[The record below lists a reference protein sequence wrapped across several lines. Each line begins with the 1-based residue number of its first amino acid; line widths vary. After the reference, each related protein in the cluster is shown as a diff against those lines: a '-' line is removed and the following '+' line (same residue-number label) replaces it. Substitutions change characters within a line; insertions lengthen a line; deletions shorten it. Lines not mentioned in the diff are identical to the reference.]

1 MKLRNPWLCR
11 ALIAISVTQLCHA
24 AVYNWNGSTT
34 GGATGASNA
43 WDTTSANWT
52 GDGAVWPA
60 TTTSDDD
67 AVFAG
72 TAGTVT
78 IATGGVT
85 ANDLSF
91 STTGYTVAGAALSL
105 NGTTPTVTTALG
117 VTTTISSVVS
127 GSAGLTKSGA
137 GTLVLSGANNFS
149 GVANVSQGTL
159 RLGNAAALGVVADGT
174 TVSDGATLDINA
186 QNTGTEVITIAGSGV
201 NNAGALINN
210 GGEQTNALGRL
221 VLGANATIGGT
232 GRFDLRN
239 NTPTLNLAGFTLTK
253 TGANYLGLVGVTTTP
268 GAGNIVI
275 NQGEISAQTTTTLAG
290 DSTNTVTV
298 NNGGTMGMWQSTVP
312 HLWKLNLNSGGTL
325 RAQSSTVGTQNQ
337 WNGPVEISGDAT
349 FFAEGFMTLGGA
361 LTGTGNVIKTGAST
375 TTFGSTSSLG
385 HTGNVVVNAG
395 NLTISG
401 VSSFVGS
408 TTVNGGVL
416 NLTYG
421 SDDNSKLPDDQPLIL
436 AGGTLSLIGGTHT
449 EQVGSVVLQ
458 ANTSSA
464 INFSSRAGGFFAL
477 NNVTRQ
483 TGASLN
489 VQSLGTVTTD
499 LLNTNGIIGP
509 WMTFGGNMWAINS
522 LNAPEGDV
530 SDLQDFYLSSDPALS
545 DIAAGY
551 ENRHV
556 LVDSSQTPDAGINPL
571 SLIFNTATVQTLT
584 LQGANTIA
592 TGGILI
598 GATVAA
604 NATTINGGT
613 ITGPANG
620 ELVIHQRGTGAVSI
634 GSSIVNNG
642 VTSLV
647 KMGTGTLTLSGN
659 NTYTG
664 QTVIANGILQVAS
677 STALGGTHVLTP
689 GLSGT
694 GVQLQNGVTV
704 GSGNT
709 ITISG
714 PGIGGFFGALSTT
727 GTAEWN
733 GNVIIGTPTGTRIGT
748 AETGTGLAINGVISE
763 PAGVPSE
770 LNIRSGAAAVPVTL
784 GGANTFT
791 GNVSIVTGTLRLT
804 HSQALGLGNKNFN
817 MQGVD
822 RRLELSGGISLG
834 SNITLNLQT
843 NTNAGVLSTLGDNSI
858 QGNINLTGGGTS
870 IGSNT
875 GSSLSISGNILG
887 ASGNQLNLY
896 GTSTADNVIS
906 GAIGNGTSAT
916 VALVKEQAGT
926 WRLSGNNS
934 FSGAVTVTSGR
945 LIAASENAL
954 GAAGKTVNVN
964 SGGTL
969 ELAMDGAMPSYS
981 LNTSTSAGNA
991 TLVINRATSGAA
1003 PTRQFDNY
1011 TLGNCEMIFQA
1022 GANIAS
1028 GTPTVQINSLAMSA
1042 GVAGGLNLAR
1052 LTPNGVNVQ
1061 IGNLQRSGAN
1071 AGALVL
1077 AGNSTGNIIT
1087 GVVSNG
1093 SAGNYTITKDDTGTW
1108 ELAGA
1113 NTYTGALTVRRG
1125 TLTLSGNRTNA
1136 SLLGG
1141 ILVADTA
1148 GQNATLNISNGTH
1161 NLAAA
1166 SEFRI
1171 ASTTVTPVTG
1181 TVNQS
1186 GGQVSIAAGT
1196 GNQMLIGA
1204 SSVANRGIYNLS
1216 GGSITI
1222 GLSTNAGRGVML
1234 GVNTGASGGTFNLS
1248 GTGTLNM
1255 TLASGGTGDA
1265 TLAIGRHD
1273 SAANNTNNTFN
1284 QTGGT
1289 ANVGILSMGG
1299 VGATSTGVTSQLSIT
1314 GGTFRA
1320 NQFPRMAA
1328 GNTNTATVVI
1338 GGTADVTLPAFPTAR
1353 GTSSTATLT
1362 FDGGTLRPSA
1372 ASATYISGLTNAFI
1386 RSGGAHISSAVEITI
1401 PQILRVDPASTGGG
1415 FTKSGSGRVN
1425 LTAANTYNGTTTVN
1439 EGILSLGNGTTSTTL
1454 ADSADV
1460 SIASG
1465 ATLNLNYS
1473 GTDTIDELIINGQ
1486 RRTAGV
1492 WGSATS
1498 GAPNIDPALTGAG
1511 TLTVTT
1517 GPSAVSDFTT
1527 WANSYTPPVGLASA
1541 DDDGDGL
1548 SNFHEYAFGL
1558 DPKSAASANPISQP
1572 LDKATGTF
1580 KYTRR
1585 ATPATSGVSYSY
1597 ESSTTLSGTWPSLVP
1612 TSEVSNNATPIEE
1625 VTVTVPSALLAEPKL
1640 FLRVNASQNQ

>member
-1 MKLRNPWLCR
+1 MKLRNSWLCR

-24 AVYNWNGSTT
+24 ATYNWNGSTT
-34 GGATGASNA
+34 GGASGASNT

-52 GDGAVWPA
+52 GDGTIWPA
-60 TTTSDDD
+60 SSTSNDD
-67 AVFAG
+67 ALLAG
-72 TAGTVT
+72 VAGTVT
-78 IATGGVT
+78 IAAGGVT
-85 ANDLSF
+85 ANDVSF
-91 STTGYTVAGAALSL
+91 GTTGYTVAGGVLTL
-105 NGTTPTVTTALG
+105 DGTTPTLATSTG
-117 VTTTISSVVS
+117 VTASISSIIS
-127 GSAGLTKSGA
+127 GSAGLSKSGA
-137 GTLVLSGANNFS
+137 GTLVLSGANNFA
-149 GVANVSQGTL
+149 GDTNVLQGTL
-159 RLGNAAALGVVADGT
+159 RLGNATALGSVANGT
-174 TVSDGATLDINA
+174 SVADGATLDINGSS
-186 QNTGTEVITIAGSGV
+186 TSTEVISLAGAGV
-201 NNAGALINN
+201 NNLGALINN
-210 GGEQTNALGRL
+210 GAEQVNALGRL
-221 VLGANATIGGT
+221 LLTANASIGGT
-232 GRFDLRN
+232 GRMDLRN
-239 NTPTLNLAGFTLTK
+239 TSPTLNLAGFTLTK
-253 TGANYLGLVGVTTTP
+253 TGTNYIGLVGVVTTP

-275 NQGEISAQTTTTLAG
+275 NQGEISAQTTTTLGG

-298 NNGGTMGMWQSTVP
+298 NNGGTMGMWQSSVP

-325 RAQSSTVGTQNQ
+325 RAQSSSAAGQNQ

-349 FFAEGFMTLGGA
+349 LLAEGVMTLGGS
-361 LTGTGNVIKTGAST
+361 LTGTGNVIKTGANST
-375 TTFGSTSSLG
+375 TLGGSLG

-401 VSSFVGS
+401 ASSFVGS

-416 NLTYG
+416 NLSYG
-421 SDDNSKLPDDQPLIL
+421 TDDNSKLPDDQPLTL
-436 AGGTLSLIGGTHT
+436 AGGTLALAGGSHT

-458 ANTSSA
+458 ANTSSN
-464 INFSSRAGGFFAL
+464 INFLTRAGFFAL

-483 TGASLN
+483 AGASLN
-489 VQSLGTVTTD
+489 VQNLGTVTTD
-499 LLNTNGIIGP
+499 LPNSNGIIGP
-509 WMTFGGNMWAINS
+509 WMTFGGNMWAVNS
-522 LNAPEGDV
+522 LNDVGGDV
-530 SDLQDFYLSSDPALS
+530 ADLQDFLLSSALL
-545 DIAAGY
+545 DAASGY
-551 ENRHV
+551 DNQHV

-571 SLIFNTATVQTLT
+571 SLIFNTATAQTLT
-584 LQGANTIA
+584 LQGTNTIA
-592 TGGILI
+592 TGGILF
-598 GATVAA
+598 GANVGT

-620 ELVIHQRGTGAVSI
+620 ELVLHHRGAGAVSI

-647 KMGTGTLTLSGN
+647 KMGTGTLSLSGN

-664 QTVIANGILQVAS
+664 PTVIANGILQVAS

-694 GVQLQNGVTV
+694 GVQLLNGVAV
-704 GSGNT
+704 ASGNT

-714 PGIGGFFGALSTT
+714 PGIGGFFGALSTS

-733 GNVIIGTPTGTRIGT
+733 GNVVIGTPIGTRIGT
-748 AETGTGLAINGVISE
+748 SETGTGLTINGVISE

-784 GGANTFT
+784 AGANTFT

-804 HSQALGLGNKNFN
+804 HSQALGLGSKNFN
-817 MQGVD
+817 VQGAD
-822 RRLELSGGISLG
+822 RRVELSGGISLG

-843 NTNAGVLSTLGDNSI
+843 NTNAGLLSALGDNSI
-858 QGNINLTGGGTS
+858 QGNINLTGGGAS

-875 GSSLSISGNILG
+875 GASLSISGNVVG
-887 ASGNQLNLY
+887 AGGNQLTLH

-906 GAIGNGTSAT
+906 GSIGNGTSAT
-916 VALVKEQAGT
+916 VALVKDQAGT

-934 FSGAVTVTSGR
+934 FSGAVTITAGR

-954 GAAGKTVNVN
+954 GTAGKTVNVN

-969 ELAMDGAMPSYS
+969 ELAMDGAMSNYS
-981 LNTSTSAGNA
+981 LNTSTAIGNA

-1028 GTPTVQINSLAMSA
+1028 GTPTVQINSMAMTA

-1052 LTPNGVNVQ
+1052 LTPNGVNLQ
-1061 IGNLQRSGAN
+1061 IGNLQRSGNN
-1071 AGALVL
+1071 ATALVL
-1077 AGNSTGNIIT
+1077 AGNSTGNVIT

-1093 SAGNYTITKDDTGTW
+1093 AVGNYTITKDDTGTW

-1113 NTYTGALTVRRG
+1113 NTYTGALTIRRG
-1125 TLTLSGNRTNA
+1125 TLTLSGNRTNTSA
-1136 SLLGG
+1136 LGT
-1141 ILVADTA
+1141 IHVADTA
-1148 GQNATLNISNGTH
+1148 GQSATLNISNGSH
-1161 NLAAA
+1161 SLAAA
-1166 SEFRI
+1166 SELRVGS
-1171 ASTTVTPVTG
+1171 APTTAVTG

-1204 SSVANRGIYNLS
+1204 NSAANRGIYNLS
-1216 GGSITI
+1216 GGSITL
-1222 GLSTNAGRGVML
+1222 GLSTNQGRGLML
-1234 GVNTGASGGTFNLS
+1234 GVNTGAAGGTFNLS

-1255 TLASGGTGDA
+1255 TAASGGTGDA
-1265 TLAIGRHD
+1265 TLSIGRHD
-1273 SAANNTNNTFN
+1273 ATANNTNNTFN

-1299 VGATSTGVTSQLSIT
+1299 TSTTSSGVTSLLSIT
-1314 GGTFRA
+1314 GGSFRA

-1328 GNTNTATVVI
+1328 GNTNTASVVI

-1362 FDGGTLRPSA
+1362 FDGGTLRPLA

-1386 RSGGAHISSAVEITI
+1386 RSGGAHISAAVDITI

-1425 LTAANTYNGTTTVN
+1425 LTAANTYNGNTIVN
-1439 EGILSLGNGTTSTTL
+1439 EGILSLGNGTASTSL

-1465 ATLNLNYS
+1465 ATLNLNYA

-1486 RRTAGV
+1486 RRAAGV

-1498 GAPNIDPALTGAG
+1498 GAPNIDPALTGGG

-1517 GPSAVSDFTT
+1517 GPSAISDFSA
-1527 WANSYTPPVGLASA
+1527 WANSYNPPVGLATA

-1558 DPKSAASANPISQP
+1558 DPKSASSANPISQP

-1585 ATPATSGVSYSY
+1585 ATPESSGVSYSY

-1612 TSEVSNNATPIEE
+1612 TSEVSNNATPVEE
-1625 VTVTVPSALLAEPKL
+1625 VTVTVPAALLAEPKL